1 MRLFVCF
8 STALLQI
15 LALEH
20 ASIETTSDPFPD
32 DILTPYK
39 DYYKTKRTHRHVREC
54 QHILYG
60 NRTHETLKILS
71 RIKPGQP
78 FVQVKN
84 FYHRYTRN
92 NVETDVV
99 GHVVSI
105 EDPFRTF
112 SVLEPREVGGCS
124 DPYKRATVAESAKQ
138 RKCWVATNAGFFR
151 TNDGKCYGNVF
162 SDGRKVQDSGGVQNA
177 NFGIRRDGSIL
188 VGYLSEEMVDDKENP
203 FVQLVSGVIWIL
215 RNGTVYINES
225 KTAECRDTEETGSM
239 DLFADV
245 MSARTALGHDIEGR
259 VMIVQIDGKTNHR
272 GIDLYSFASLLL
284 KLGLVNAINLDG
296 GGSATMVVN
305 NTLVNY
311 PSDECGLFTCS
322 RKVSTVV
329 CAHEPDCIPKDCNGH
344 GQCVMGEC
352 LCNSHWTGGSC
363 NVLKCRQHNCS
374 SNGNCTT
381 EDGCSCFPGWKGEK
395 CNEGCA
401 SGFFGLNCSREC
413 LCQNGGTC
421 DPVDGHC
428 TCTLGWMG
436 TFCQQRCFHGSY
448 GQNCMKICKCP
459 DTCDCHPVTGEC
471 SSASN
476 HSMLNSTQRWL
487 HCELDLKMKGVS
499 TKETVLQSN
508 TEKGAV
514 TEEEFSKFFVW
525 FVAVISLCAVSLLA
539 NLFLIY
545 LACNQA
551 TKKAVSFNG
560 NRKHERLH
568 LFNDDDDDEDAL

>member
-54 QHILYG
+54 QPILYG

-71 RIKPGQP
+71 RIKPGKP

-151 TNDGKCYGNVF
+151 TKDGKCYGNVF
-162 SDGRKVQDSGGVQNA
+162 TDGRKVQDSGGVQNA

-215 RNGTVYINES
+215 RNGMVYIDES

-272 GIDLYSFASLLL
+272 G
-284 KLGLVNAINLDG
+284 
-296 GGSATMVVN
+296 
-305 NTLVNY
+305 
-311 PSDECGLFTCS
+311 
-322 RKVSTVV
+322 
-329 CAHEPDCIPKDCNGH
+329 
-344 GQCVMGEC
+344 Q
-352 LCNSHWTGGSC
+352 
-363 NVLKCRQHNCS
+363 VLN
-374 SNGNCTT
+374 
-381 EDGCSCFPGWKGEK
+381 
-395 CNEGCA
+395 
-401 SGFFGLNCSREC
+401 
-413 LCQNGGTC
+413 
-421 DPVDGHC
+421 
-428 TCTLGWMG
+428 
-436 TFCQQRCFHGSY
+436 
-448 GQNCMKICKCP
+448 
-459 DTCDCHPVTGEC
+459 
-471 SSASN
+471 
-476 HSMLNSTQRWL
+476 
-487 HCELDLKMKGVS
+487 
-499 TKETVLQSN
+499 
-508 TEKGAV
+508 
-514 TEEEFSKFFVW
+514 
-525 FVAVISLCAVSLLA
+525 FVA
-539 NLFLIY
+539 
-545 LACNQA
+545 
-551 TKKAVSFNG
+551 
-560 NRKHERLH
+560 
-568 LFNDDDDDEDAL
+568 